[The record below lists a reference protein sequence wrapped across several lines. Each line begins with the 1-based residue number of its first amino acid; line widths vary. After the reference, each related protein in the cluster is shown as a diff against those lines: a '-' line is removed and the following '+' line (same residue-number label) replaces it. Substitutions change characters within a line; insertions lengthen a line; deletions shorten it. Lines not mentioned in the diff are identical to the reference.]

1 MLRKF
6 FVFAL
11 LAVLTATAV
20 SADVAMVEH
29 RTLRQGLHAK
39 TGVVK
44 PGEKPHVPANRA
56 TGSQGLIDASGLK
69 YFINT
74 NITFSTTS
82 SASGAMSEASYTHA
96 VAATTL
102 NGGTTSSTLNDAFD
116 GYNTLC
122 LSLNN
127 TVANCQRMNANFVI
141 YNELG
146 PATTECLGTTSRVNR
161 QVVLPVQ
168 TAGNIQMQR
177 KVFVPDNDSFGRWL
191 NYFKNTGATP
201 QTVTAVFANNLGSD
215 SNTKITGS
223 SNGNNTA
230 EVTDLWVSSFQ
241 NYSGTTSSDVRLA
254 HVLQS
259 PAPGVPLTGIHFV
272 DGDDNPFWGYTFTLA
287 PGETKIIA
295 NFVVGQPSNAA
306 AMSKAAQIAALPG
319 NALQCTT
326 LAEQQEIANFQAAV
340 PIAQVP
346 TLDGVGLFA
355 LAAGLALA
363 ATVLLLRR
371 RSAT

>member
-1 MLRKF
+1 
-6 FVFAL
+6 
-11 LAVLTATAV
+11 
-20 SADVAMVEH
+20 VAMVEH
-29 RTLRQGLHAK
+29 RTLRHGLHTKA
-39 TGVVK
+39 GHVVK
-44 PGEKPHVPANRA
+44 PGEKPVVPVVRA

-69 YFINT
+69 FFINT

-82 SASGAMSEASYTHA
+82 SASGAASEASYTHA

-102 NGGTTSSTLNDAFD
+102 NGGTTSSTLNDAYD

-122 LSLNN
+122 ISLNN
-127 TVANCQRMNANFVI
+127 TVANCATGNANFVI
-141 YNELG
+141 YNKNG
-146 PATTECLGTTSRVNR
+146 PATTECPGAKVNR

-168 TAGNIQMQR
+168 TTGNLKIQR
-177 KVFVPDNDSFGRWL
+177 KVFVPDNDSFARWL
-191 NYFKNTGATP
+191 NYFTNTGGTP
-201 QTVTAVFANNLGSD
+201 QTVTAVIANNLGSD

-230 EVTDLWVSSFQ
+230 EVTDTWITSFQ
-241 NYSGTTSSDVRLA
+241 NYSGTTSSDVRLG

-259 PAPGVPLTGIHFV
+259 AAPAVPLTGITFV
-272 DGDDNPFWGYTFTLA
+272 DGNDRPFWGYTFTLA

-295 NFVVGQPSNAA
+295 NFGVGQPSNAA
-306 AMSKAAQIAALPG
+306 AKAKAAELAAAPLPA

-326 LAEQQEIANFQAAV
+326 LAEQAEIANFQAAV

-346 TLDGVGLFA
+346 TLGGLGLFV

-363 ATVLLLRR
+363 AMTLLLKR
-371 RSAT
+371 RSATS